1 MKIPDTPKLSALDRR
16 PTDIAPRKNPTG
28 FQQVFNNILDQAK
41 TGNSAPSADIQAST
55 PPPLTINAIDPLAS
69 VSGVRAMERFIDSLE
84 DYQKRLED
92 PQCNLRGLEPAIE
105 RLEREHRR
113 LSHLA
118 EDPSGDNPLKRIIS
132 EGLVTATLEI
142 NRFRSG
148 VYC

>member
-16 PTDIAPRKNPTG
+16 PSDIAPRKSPTG
-28 FQQVFNNILDQAK
+28 FQQVFNNILDQA
-41 TGNSAPSADIQAST
+41 TTENSAPSAGIPSST
-55 PPPLTINAIDPLAS
+55 PPLTINAIDPLSS
-69 VSGVRAMERFIDSLE
+69 VSGVRSMERFIDSLE

-105 RLEREHRR
+105 RLEREHRH

-118 EDPSGDNPLKRIIS
+118 NDSSDDNPLKRIMR